1 MFGTTG
7 FQEFMMLVA
16 VIVLLSISGLWPA
29 VMRALRE
36 LRGEQVEEPE
46 GRSGSGAAP
55 SDVDMCYRMLGLSPS
70 AKWEDVEKAYRGK
83 AKIHHPDR
91 GGDEDTMRALNEAYS
106 RIKRA
111 RGIKR

>member
-36 LRGEQVEEPE
+36 LRGEEVEEPQRP
-46 GRSGSGAAP
+46 GGAP
-55 SDVDMCYRMLGLSPS
+55 SDVDMCYRLLGLSPS
-70 AKWEDVEKAYRGK
+70 AKWEDVEKAYRSK

>member
-1 MFGTTG
+1 MGTTG

-36 LRGEQVEEPE
+36 LRGERVDESPPHSP
-46 GRSGSGAAP
+46 GGS
-55 SDVDMCYRMLGLSPS
+55 DMDMCYRMLGLSPS
-70 AKWEDVEKAYRGK
+70 ARWEEVERAYRQK

-91 GGDEDTMRALNEAYS
+91 GGDADTMRALNEAYS
-106 RIKRA
+106 RIKKSV
-111 RGIKR
+111 GKK